1 MKFIRFYEQ
10 KRHQLCRI
18 IVYQRINDKLEKEAK
33 HTSTSHQYVLRKLDT
48 IKKSTI
54 AAVFGTLNNNLS
66 PSSTVVTCLY
76 PKNNQEG
83 FNRMPRFLGNSI
95 KNMLNNEE

>member
-18 IVYQRINDKLEKEAK
+18 IVYQRVNDKLEKEAK

-48 IKKSTI
+48 IKKSTLGV
-54 AAVFGTLNNNLS
+54 VFSTLNNNLS
-66 PSSTVVTCLY
+66 PLQHSSDMLISQ
-76 PKNNQEG
+76 KKSG
-83 FNRMPRFLGNSI
+83 RF
-95 KNMLNNEE
+95 